1 MRFLVAGSSG
11 FLGRHLVEG
20 LRANGDEVRALVRSA
35 PSAPDQV
42 RWDPAHGTLDP
53 AVLDGIDVVVNVAGS
68 PTLGNPH
75 SKKWARNLL
84 ESRLSTTRTLAE
96 AIARHPGKPAFL
108 AQNGVGWYGDHGPEV
123 ITETSASRG
132 DAFMTQ
138 VSRDWQDAATP
149 AVEAGARVCVLRTV
163 PVYDRTAPPLKQL
176 LLMFK
181 LGLGAQLGDGRQF
194 FPVISLRD
202 WVGAAIHVAHD
213 TSLSGP
219 VNLCAPRTP
228 TNAEFTQALARAVHR
243 KAFLNVPAFLIKPGA
258 GRMAN
263 EVLGSLN
270 VVPEVLDRTGYKFQ
284 DLDVDDV
291 LAAALKQP

>member
-1 MRFLVAGSSG
+1 MLYLVAGASG

-20 LRANGDEVRALVRSA
+20 LRANGDEVRSLVRSA

-42 RWDPAHGTLDP
+42 RWDPAHGSLDP
-53 AVLDGIDVVVNVAGS
+53 TALDGVEVVVNVAGS

-75 SKKWARNLL
+75 SKTWARNML
-84 ESRLSTTRTLAE
+84 ESRVSTTRTLAE
-96 AIARHPGKPAFL
+96 AIAAHPGKPAFL

-123 ITETSASRG
+123 ITEASGTRG
-132 DAFMTQ
+132 DAFMTN
-138 VSRDWQDAATP
+138 VSREWQSAATP
-149 AVEAGARVCVLRTV
+149 AVDAGARVCVLRTV
-163 PVYDRTAPPLKQL
+163 PVYDRTAPPLKQQ
-176 LLMFK
+176 LLMFQ

-202 WVGAAIHVAHD
+202 WVAAVIHVGHD
-213 TSLSGP
+213 ASLSGP

-243 KAFLNVPAFLIKPGA
+243 KAFLRVPALVIKPAA

-270 VVPEVLDRTGYKFQ
+270 AVPEALDRSGFRFH
-284 DLDVDDV
+284 DEDVDDV
-291 LAAALKQP
+291 LAEALKKS

>member
-1 MRFLVAGSSG
+1 MLYLVAGASG

-20 LRANGDEVRALVRSA
+20 LRANGDEVRSLVRSA
-35 PSAPDQV
+35 PGSPDQV
-42 RWDPAHGTLDP
+42 RWDPARGSLDP
-53 AVLDGIDVVVNVAGS
+53 TALDGVDVVVNVAGS

-75 SKKWARNLL
+75 SSTWARNML
-84 ESRLSTTRTLAE
+84 ESRVSTTKTLAE
-96 AIARHPGKPAFL
+96 AIAAHPGRPAFL

-123 ITETSASRG
+123 ITEASESRG
-132 DAFMTQ
+132 DAFMTN
-138 VSRDWQDAATP
+138 VSRQWQAATTP

-163 PVYDRTAPPLKQL
+163 PVYDRTAPPLKQQ
-176 LLMFK
+176 LLMFRI
-181 LGLGAQLGDGRQF
+181 GLGAQLGDGRQF

-202 WVGAAIHVAHD
+202 WVAAVIHVAHD
-213 TSLSGP
+213 ASLSGP

-243 KAFLNVPAFLIKPGA
+243 KAFLRVPAFVIKPGA

-270 VVPEVLDRTGYKFQ
+270 VVPEVLDKSGFRFR
-284 DLDVDDV
+284 DEDVDDV
-291 LAAALKQP
+291 LAEGLKKS